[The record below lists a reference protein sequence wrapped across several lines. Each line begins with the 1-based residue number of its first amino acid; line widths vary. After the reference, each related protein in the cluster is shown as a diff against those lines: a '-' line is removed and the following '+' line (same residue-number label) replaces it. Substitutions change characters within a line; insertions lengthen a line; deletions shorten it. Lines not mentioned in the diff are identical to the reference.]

1 MTIKKPLIRIVDDDS
16 DVLKAMRKVLELED
30 YQVATYASGED
41 FLTEDSYSLPGCVIL
56 DLKMPGLNGLEVQHH
71 LKVRGFNHPVIF
83 LTAHGEV
90 ESAVFAMKEG
100 AADFLQKP
108 ADPLRLLEVVALNIE
123 KDLKGLTLGF
133 EERKQKVALLT
144 PREAQVIKKVLMGL
158 SNKEI
163 GESLGLSERTV
174 ENHRAAAYKKLAVS
188 SADELKDFSYSI

>member
-1 MTIKKPLIRIVDDDS
+1 MTTRKPLVRIVDDDP
-16 DVLKAMRKVLELED
+16 DVLKAMKKVLELED
-30 YQVATYASGED
+30 YQVATYASGET

-71 LKVRGFNHPVIF
+71 LKARGFNHPVIF

-108 ADPLRLLEVVALNIE
+108 ADSLRLLEVVALNIE

-133 EERKQKVALLT
+133 EERKARVAMLT

-158 SNKEI
+158 SNKET

-188 SADELKDFSYSI
+188 SADELKDFSYFI

>member
-16 DVLKAMRKVLELED
+16 YVLMAMRKVLELED

-188 SADELKDFSYSI
+188 SADELKDFSYFI

>member
-83 LTAHGEV
+83 
-90 ESAVFAMKEG
+90 
-100 AADFLQKP
+100 
-108 ADPLRLLEVVALNIE
+108 
-123 KDLKGLTLGF
+123 
-133 EERKQKVALLT
+133 
-144 PREAQVIKKVLMGL
+144 
-158 SNKEI
+158 
-163 GESLGLSERTV
+163 
-174 ENHRAAAYKKLAVS
+174 
-188 SADELKDFSYSI
+188 

>member
-1 MTIKKPLIRIVDDDS
+1 MTIKKPLIRVVDDDS
-16 DVLKAMRKVLELED
+16 DVLKAMRRVLELED

-123 KDLKGLTLGF
+123 KDLKGVTLGF

-188 SADELKDFSYSI
+188 SADELKDFSYFI

>member
-1 MTIKKPLIRIVDDDS
+1 M
-16 DVLKAMRKVLELED
+16 
-30 YQVATYASGED
+30 
-41 FLTEDSYSLPGCVIL
+41 PGCVIL

-71 LKVRGFNHPVIF
+71 LKARGFNHPVIF

-133 EERKQKVALLT
+133 EERKAKVAMLT

-158 SNKEI
+158 SNKET

-188 SADELKDFSYSI
+188 SADELKDFSYFI

>member
-1 MTIKKPLIRIVDDDS
+1 MTTRKPLVRIVDDDP
-16 DVLKAMRKVLELED
+16 DVLKAMKKVLELED
-30 YQVATYASGED
+30 YQVATYASGET

-71 LKVRGFNHPVIF
+71 LKARGFNHPVIF

-133 EERKQKVALLT
+133 EERKAMVAMLT

-158 SNKEI
+158 SNKET

-188 SADELKDFSYSI
+188 SADELKDFSYFI

>member
-1 MTIKKPLIRIVDDDS
+1 MTTRKPLVRIVDDDL
-16 DVLKAMRKVLELED
+16 DVLKTMRKVLELED
-30 YQVATYASGED
+30 YQVATYASGD
-41 FLTEDSYSLPGCVIL
+41 AFLTEDSYSLPGCVIL

-71 LKVRGFNHPVIF
+71 LKVRGFSHPIIF

-133 EERKQKVALLT
+133 EERKAKVALLT

-174 ENHRAAAYKKLAVS
+174 ENHRAAAYKKLVVS
-188 SADELKDFSYSI
+188 SADELKDFSYFI